1 MKSSLPKV
9 LHPVAGT
16 PMILSVLNS
25 VKKAGCREA
34 RVVVGTG
41 AALVKQ
47 VVEPFGGIC
56 FEQKDQLG
64 TADAVKSAKPEN
76 LSGEVII
83 LNGDHPLLTSEDIA
97 GFLSEFRNSNS
108 DIGLVTTVLKD
119 AGAFGRIVR
128 HKGDIRA
135 IVEAKDASADT
146 LKIREVNTGIF
157 VLSAETLNEYLP
169 AIKNLNSKKEFYLTD
184 LVSLCV
190 EAGGKV
196 CGIKGKRHVSYGVN
210 TQTELAGASRVA
222 FLRKCKELMDNGVS
236 IISPANT
243 FIEATVNVGASSVIY
258 PNVYLRGETKLGEM
272 CIVEPNCVLT
282 DTKVENQVEIRA
294 GTYTDKVTIKQK
306 AIVGPY
312 ARLRP
317 GTEIHEEAHVGNFV
331 EMKNTIFGK
340 GAKAGHLTYLGDAE
354 IGEETNI
361 GCGTITCNYA
371 VDKKKYKT
379 KIGKGVFVGS
389 DTQFVAPVEVG
400 DEAVIASGSTI
411 TKNVPA
417 KALGVARGKQYNKEG
432 YKK

>member
-1 MKSSLPKV
+1 
-9 LHPVAGT
+9 
-16 PMILSVLNS
+16 MILSVLNS
-25 VKKAGCREA
+25 VKKAGCRET

-47 VVEPFGGIC
+47 VVEPFGGVC
-56 FEQKDQLG
+56 FEQKEQLG
-64 TADAVKSAKPEN
+64 TADAVKSAMPEN
-76 LSGEVII
+76 LSGDVII
-83 LNGDHPLLTSEDIA
+83 LNGDHPLLTSEDIT
-97 GFLSEFRNSNS
+97 GFLSEFRNSS
-108 DIGLVTTVLKD
+108 CDIGLVTTVLKN
-119 AGAFGRIVR
+119 AGVFGRIVR

-146 LKIREVNTGIF
+146 LKISEVNTGIF

-169 AIKNLNSKKEFYLTD
+169 EIKNLNSKKEFYLTD
-184 LVSLCV
+184 LISLCV
-190 EAGGKV
+190 ENGGKI

-210 TQTELAGASRVA
+210 TQTELAGASRIA
-222 FLRKCKELMDNGVS
+222 FLRKCKELMENGVT
-236 IISPANT
+236 IISPKNT
-243 FIEATVNVGASSVIY
+243 FIENTVSVGASSVIY
-258 PNVYLRGETKLGEM
+258 PNVYLRGDTKLGDM

-282 DTKVENQVEIRA
+282 DTNVENQVEIKA
-294 GTYTDKVTIKQK
+294 GTYTEKVTIKQR

-317 GTEIHEEAHVGNFV
+317 GTEIREEAHVGNFV
-331 EMKNTIFGK
+331 EMKNTVFGK
-340 GAKAGHLTYLGDAE
+340 GAKAGHLSYLGDAE
-354 IGEETNI
+354 IGDETNI

-389 DTQFVAPVEVG
+389 DSQFVAPVEIG
-400 DEAVIASGSTI
+400 DDAVIASGSTI